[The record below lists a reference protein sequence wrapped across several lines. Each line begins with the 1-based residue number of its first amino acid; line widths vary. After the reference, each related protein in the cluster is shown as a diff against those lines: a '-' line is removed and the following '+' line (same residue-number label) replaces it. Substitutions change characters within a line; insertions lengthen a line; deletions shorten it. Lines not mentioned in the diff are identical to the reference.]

1 MSSDPRLQTSVGR
14 IESSLLD
21 LTEYS
26 EHFMEPKKSD
36 GLTIFVPNW
45 NHRYF
50 LPRCLRSAMDSL
62 KRLKAEGLSAEILV
76 IDDASRDGSQKL
88 LRSVQAHY
96 NESRLRTICLSQ
108 NIGLTRLRN
117 LALLSAKYRYVCML
131 DADNE
136 LLPENVPLFVRSII
150 DTDATMVYG
159 NLILKQGG
167 EAITTVSDIKPT
179 WLLAE
184 RNYIDAFAI
193 VDANRILSIG
203 GYARPH
209 PYLADDWEMNVHLI
223 AEEELSVFV
232 PAVLGYYHKQP
243 LSANM
248 ENMPNR
254 AEAMGTLRRIY
265 TQSGTRGWDSERVGR
280 MYHPAVGFID

>member
-21 LTEYS
+21 LTEHS
-26 EHFMEPKKSD
+26 EHFKDRKDPD

-45 NHRYF
+45 NHKHL

-62 KRLKAEGLSAEILV
+62 KRLKKEGLSVEILV

-88 LRSVQAHY
+88 LRSVQALY
-96 NESRLRTICLSQ
+96 NEPRLRIICLSQ
-108 NIGLTRLRN
+108 NLGLTRLRN
-117 LALLSAKYRYVCML
+117 LALLSARYKYVCML

-136 LLPENVPLFVRSII
+136 LLPQNVPLFVRSIM

-159 NLILKQGG
+159 NLIVKRGG
-167 EAITTVSDIKPT
+167 EAISTVSDIKPT
-179 WLLAE
+179 WLLAQ

-193 VDANRILSIG
+193 LDADRILGIG

-209 PYLADDWEMNVHLI
+209 PYLPDDWEMNVHLI
-223 AEEELSVFV
+223 AEEELFVFV
-232 PAVLGYYHKQP
+232 PAVLGYYHAQP
-243 LSANM
+243 LSANT
-248 ENMPNR
+248 ENTPHS
-254 AEAMGTLRRIY
+254 EAFMRTLRRIY
-265 TQSGTRGWDSERVGR
+265 TQSGPRGWDSERVGR